1 MSEFGQTH
9 PVSAEKDLVSVHGQ
23 QQLLSSPLQQE
34 EKLDTLCVLGPLK
47 AAFSLTV
54 NASLETPAA
63 P

>member
-1 MSEFGQTH
+1 MHQI
-9 PVSAEKDLVSVHGQ
+9 SAEKDPVSVHGQ
-23 QQLLSSPLQQE
+23 QQLLLSPLQQK
-34 EKLDTLCVLGPLK
+34 EKLDTLCVLGPLE